1 MFKRNETEKGVELIY
16 EVLDNE
22 KIDNVSIGMMKN
34 NDIKALFPI
43 DIITNDTRVEFKY
56 RLGAVKTLNEYIS
69 DELTKENLLEI
80 FENICNGIRCVEEYM
95 LFEEQVILDN
105 DYIFFDGNNIRL
117 ILLPVI
123 NGKSNITLKVFLKNL
138 LLDMMVK
145 NDKAA
150 YFASDITKQLSKEEN
165 LSYDKFLNLLDLLK
179 NKRYTEKPG
188 TRTEEVREER
198 REKKGLSERKV
209 FNIEENISKPVQAR
223 QYQGHIN
230 FEKNDNSYKSIS
242 IPNIGVPDTSFDKQ
256 SQKTEKKK
264 GLFGFG
270 KVKSADSLNETGS
283 DRSNNNNLLIPGRE
297 EPINV
302 GNQNINEG
310 NQNINVGNQN
320 KKEKK
325 KFSLF
330 GKKKE
335 KENKVTESVM
345 QVPKAVYGETTVL
358 QSPANM
364 GETTLLGFA
373 PNIIKSFLIW
383 RRTGEKIVIDKSD
396 FRIGREKNYVDFCI
410 DDNSSVG
417 RNHAEIIQKD
427 GAYFIRDLRSL
438 NFTRVNG
445 EKVSPSIEV
454 ELWDNDIISLANEEF
469 EFHIG

>member
-80 FENICNGIRCVEEYM
+80 FENICKGIRCIEEYM

-117 ILLPVI
+117 ILLSVI

-188 TRTEEVREER
+188 TRTEEAREER

-209 FNIEENISKPVQAR
+209 FNIEENISKTVQAR

-230 FEKNDNSYKSIS
+230 FEKNDNSYRSIS

-256 SQKTEKKK
+256 SQNTEKKK

-297 EPINV
+297 EP
-302 GNQNINEG
+302 
-310 NQNINVGNQN
+310 INVGNQN

-358 QSPANM
+358 QSPTNM

>member
-1 MFKRNETEKGVELIY
+1 
-16 EVLDNE
+16 
-22 KIDNVSIGMMKN
+22 MMKN

-80 FENICNGIRCVEEYM
+80 FENICKGIRCIEEYM

-105 DYIFFDGNNIRL
+105 DYIFFDGNNIKL

-302 GNQNINEG
+302 GNQN
-310 NQNINVGNQN
+310 

>member
-80 FENICNGIRCVEEYM
+80 FENICKGIRCIEEYM

-105 DYIFFDGNNIRL
+105 DYTFFDGNNIRL

-264 GLFGFG
+264 GLISFG

-297 EPINV
+297 EP
-302 GNQNINEG
+302 
-310 NQNINVGNQN
+310 INVGNQN

>member
-1 MFKRNETEKGVELIY
+1 MFKRSETEKGVELIY

-80 FENICNGIRCVEEYM
+80 FENICKGIRCIEEYM

-105 DYIFFDGNNIRL
+105 DYIFFDGNNIKL

-188 TRTEEVREER
+188 TRTEEAREER

-209 FNIEENISKPVQAR
+209 FNIEENISKTVQAR

-230 FEKNDNSYKSIS
+230 FEKNDNSYRSIS

-256 SQKTEKKK
+256 SQNTEKKK

-297 EPINV
+297 EP
-302 GNQNINEG
+302 
-310 NQNINVGNQN
+310 INVGNQN

-358 QSPANM
+358 QSPTNM

>member
-1 MFKRNETEKGVELIY
+1 MFKRSETEKGVELIY

-80 FENICNGIRCVEEYM
+80 FENICKGIRCIEEYM

-209 FNIEENISKPVQAR
+209 FNIEENISKTVQAR

-230 FEKNDNSYKSIS
+230 FEKNDNSYRSIS

-302 GNQNINEG
+302 GNQN
-310 NQNINVGNQN
+310 

-335 KENKVTESVM
+335 EENKVTESVM

>member
-1 MFKRNETEKGVELIY
+1 MFKRSETEKGVELIY

-80 FENICNGIRCVEEYM
+80 FENICKGIRCIEEYM

-230 FEKNDNSYKSIS
+230 FEKNDNSYRSIS
-242 IPNIGVPDTSFDKQ
+242 IPNIGVLDTSFDKQ

-297 EPINV
+297 EP
-302 GNQNINEG
+302 
-310 NQNINVGNQN
+310 INVGNQN

-364 GETTLLGFA
+364 GETTLLGFS

>member
-297 EPINV
+297 
-302 GNQNINEG
+302 
-310 NQNINVGNQN
+310 
-320 KKEKK
+320 
-325 KFSLF
+325 
-330 GKKKE
+330 
-335 KENKVTESVM
+335 
-345 QVPKAVYGETTVL
+345 
-358 QSPANM
+358 
-364 GETTLLGFA
+364 
-373 PNIIKSFLIW
+373 
-383 RRTGEKIVIDKSD
+383 
-396 FRIGREKNYVDFCI
+396 
-410 DDNSSVG
+410 
-417 RNHAEIIQKD
+417 
-427 GAYFIRDLRSL
+427 
-438 NFTRVNG
+438 
-445 EKVSPSIEV
+445 
-454 ELWDNDIISLANEEF
+454 
-469 EFHIG
+469 

>member
-1 MFKRNETEKGVELIY
+1 MFKRSETEKGVELIY

-80 FENICNGIRCVEEYM
+80 FENICKGIRCIEEYM

-105 DYIFFDGNNIRL
+105 DYIFFDGNNIKL

-188 TRTEEVREER
+188 TRTEEAREER

-209 FNIEENISKPVQAR
+209 FNIEENISKTVQAR

-230 FEKNDNSYKSIS
+230 FEKNDNSYRSIS

-256 SQKTEKKK
+256 SQNTEKKK

-283 DRSNNNNLLIPGRE
+283 DRSNNNKLLIPGRE
-297 EPINV
+297 EP
-302 GNQNINEG
+302 
-310 NQNINVGNQN
+310 INVGNQN

-358 QSPANM
+358 QSPTNM

>member
-80 FENICNGIRCVEEYM
+80 FENICKGIRCIEEYM

-105 DYIFFDGNNIRL
+105 DYTFFDGNNIRL

-264 GLFGFG
+264 GLFSFG

-297 EPINV
+297 EP
-302 GNQNINEG
+302 
-310 NQNINVGNQN
+310 INVGNQN